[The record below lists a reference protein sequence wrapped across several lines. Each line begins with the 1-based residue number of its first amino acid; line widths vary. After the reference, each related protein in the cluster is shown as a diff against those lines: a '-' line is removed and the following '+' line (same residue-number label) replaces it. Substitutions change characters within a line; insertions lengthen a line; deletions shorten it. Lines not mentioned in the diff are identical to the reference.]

1 MEETY
6 TAVAD
11 IRVLQYN
18 EPAGPLGFLP
28 MNAFLIK
35 AEEPILIDSSVP
47 WVEEGFLEALWSEI
61 DPEDLRWI
69 FVTHEDGDHCGNL
82 AVVLERAPNA
92 RVVLSFLGMLKIGP
106 LVASIPERLCIVNA
120 GQGFDA
126 GDRRFR
132 VIRPPL
138 FDSGAS
144 IGFFDERTRVL
155 FAADSFG
162 GLIPRPTT
170 DVNEVADE
178 FRDGFVVFNH
188 ANTAWIGLVDE
199 DKFAAH
205 LDRGVRSL
213 APEVI
218 LSTHAPALV
227 GMTDSLVEQTAALPS
242 IEPIELPDDAAFREM
257 LREMKA
263 GERPAAAQAAG
274 EAA

>member
-18 EPAGPLGFLP
+18 EPAGPFGFLP
-28 MNAFLIK
+28 INGFLIK
-35 AEEPILIDSSVP
+35 GKEPILIDTSVP
-47 WVEEGFLEALWSEI
+47 WVEESFLEALWLEV

-82 AVVLERAPNA
+82 AAVLERAPNA
-92 RVVLSFLGMLKIGP
+92 RVVLSFLGMLKVGP
-106 LVASIPERLCIVNA
+106 LVESMPERLYIA
-120 GQGFDA
+120 TPGQSFDA

-144 IGFFDERTRVL
+144 IGFFDERTRAL

-162 GLIPRPTT
+162 GLIPRPTA
-170 DVNEVADE
+170 DVSEVAAE
-178 FRDGFVVFNH
+178 FRDGFVIFNH
-188 ANTAWIGLVDE
+188 ANTAWLGLVDH

-205 LDRGVRSL
+205 LDREVRRL

-218 LSTHAPALV
+218 LAVHAPALV
-227 GMTDSLVEQTAALPS
+227 GMTDSLIEQTAALPS
-242 IEPIELPDDAAFREM
+242 ITPMELPDDAAFREM
-257 LREMKA
+257 LKGMKG
-263 GERPAAAQAAG
+263 GERPADT

>member
-6 TAVAD
+6 TAVTD

-18 EPAGPLGFLP
+18 EPAGPFGFLP
-28 MNAFLIK
+28 INAFLIK
-35 AEEPILIDSSVP
+35 AKEPVLIDTSVP

-69 FVTHEDGDHCGNL
+69 FITHEDGDHCGNL
-82 AVVLERAPNA
+82 AAVLERAPNA

-106 LVASIPERLCIVNA
+106 LVASMPERLYIA
-120 GQGFDA
+120 TPGQSFDA

-144 IGFFDERTRVL
+144 IGFFDERTRSL

-162 GLIPRPTT
+162 GLLPRPTT
-170 DVNEVADE
+170 DVREVADG
-178 FRDGFVVFNH
+178 FREGFVVFNH

-199 DKFAAH
+199 AKFAAH
-205 LDRGVRSL
+205 LDRGVSRL

-218 LSTHAPALV
+218 LAVHAPALV
-227 GMTDSLVEQTAALPS
+227 GMTEDLIAQTAALPS
-242 IEPIELPDDAAFREM
+242 IPPMELPDEAAFRDM
-257 LREMKA
+257 LARMK
-263 GERPAAAQAAG
+263 GEGRPGSAAAA
-274 EAA
+274 

>member
-18 EPAGPLGFLP
+18 ESAGPFGFLP
-28 MNAFLIK
+28 INAFLIK
-35 AEEPILIDSSVP
+35 AREPILVDSSVP
-47 WVEEGFLEALWSEI
+47 WVEKGFLEALWSEV
-61 DPEDLRWI
+61 DPEELRWI

-82 AVVLERAPNA
+82 AAVLARAPNA

-106 LVASIPERLCIVNA
+106 LVESMPERLYIVNA
-120 GQGFDA
+120 GQSFDA
-126 GDRRFR
+126 GDRRFQ
-132 VIRPPL
+132 VILPPL

-144 IGFFDERTRVL
+144 IGFFDERTRSL

-170 DVNEVADE
+170 DVNEVAAE
-178 FRDGFVVFNH
+178 FRDGFVFFNH

-227 GMTDSLVEQTAALPS
+227 AMTESLIEQTAALPS
-242 IEPIELPDDAAFREM
+242 IEPVELPDDAAFREM
-257 LREMKA
+257 LKEMKA
-263 GERPAAAQAAG
+263 GVPPGSA